1 MKRKP
6 WLWAGLAVAGAICVA
21 AAIRGGGVNSALQ
34 RIAENDTR
42 LRTVVV
48 DFYLTHGRLPE
59 AWDAEQL
66 GITAG
71 HWPGMTVAAPGVLRH
86 AVEGDKAVYQVFT
99 EARGTQFGL
108 AWRCVVSDASLEKRF
123 ALRRMECAQDP
134 ALLARIGTAELAQAP
149 GKAAAGGAVKG
160 AVLAAASPAAPAPAV
175 PQALYEHHFDAGRAS
190 KIGNCLAS
198 WPVQWRLPYFPAMSA
213 GQCDAQAASGPGGIR
228 KTTLQLGHRPNWFV
242 AQGER
247 SGGRMASAAAA
258 AAHFES
264 LLTTQGFTRAQTPAS
279 ERQDSADDAMPPNA
293 VYLRGSGA
301 DALRISLRYS
311 LDSTMLSIE
320 GSAPAAVPAS
330 NSTASAPGTPPAA
343 KPSTAGAAAPMPTG
357 GPAMSGAQLPRPA
370 AMASLYE
377 SGHFAAWFAL
387 SGLKLIEER
396 VGGGDAYTV
405 PLADI
410 DPKSVIPPDWQ
421 YVQRARGTGD
431 AEQLYLFSFS
441 RLLHYRVQPAIPRAE
456 LLAAYRQALPA
467 AGWTLGEERAGTG
480 MDELKA
486 SFKFPDRSIGAAI
499 RLHENEVYVNVHDR
513 SFVERVYVVGHS
525 MRQRRGY
532 HLTPQLTGSAKAVAD
547 TRQQLDLL
555 DYHLRENA
563 SGTPASRHNGV
574 LLRPALVQG
583 QENDPAKLAEAKT
596 MAQALAAEFKQ
607 RGWADERIRVIDKR
621 EMSIIRPDGLFTHGV
636 RVSPYNCSTQDSRGA
651 PGEKNCVCHA
661 GSPEVFSATA
671 GVCQ

>member
-1 MKRKP
+1 MNRKR
-6 WLWAGLAVAGAICVA
+6 WLLAGLAVAGAIGVA
-21 AAIRGGGVNSALQ
+21 GVMQGFGAHGALQ
-34 RIAENDTR
+34 RIAANELR

-59 AWDAEQL
+59 AWDAERL

-86 AVEGDKAVYQVFT
+86 AVKDDKAVYQVFT
-99 EARGTQFGL
+99 EAKGTQFGL
-108 AWRCVVSDASLEKRF
+108 AWRCVVSDASLEQRF

-134 ALLARIGTAELAQAP
+134 ALLARISTAPLAQAAQAAQAP
-149 GKAAAGGAVKG
+149 GKGAAVAP
-160 AVLAAASPAAPAPAV
+160 ASPAAPAM
-175 PQALYEHHFDAGRAS
+175 PQALYEHSFDAGRAQ

-198 WPVQWRLPYFPAMSA
+198 WPVQWRLPYFPALSA
-213 GQCDAQAASGPGGIR
+213 GECDAQAASGPGGIR

-247 SGGRMASAAAA
+247 DEGRSASAAAA
-258 AAHFES
+258 AAHFEA
-264 LLTTQGFTRAQTPAS
+264 LLTAQGFTRAPTPAS
-279 ERQDSADDAMPPNA
+279 EGRDNADDARPPNA
-293 VYLRGSGA
+293 LYLRGSGS
-301 DALRISLRYS
+301 DALRINLRYA

-320 GSAPAAVPAS
+320 GSAPAAALAS
-330 NSTASAPGTPPAA
+330 NAAPQAA
-343 KPSTAGAAAPMPTG
+343 NAAGAAAAV
-357 GPAMSGAQLPRPA
+357 PALAAAQLPQLPRPA
-370 AMASLYE
+370 AMFSLYE

-387 SGLKLIEER
+387 PGIKLTEER

-410 DPKSVIPPDWQ
+410 DTKSFITPDWQ
-421 YVQRARGTGD
+421 HVQRARGTGD
-431 AEQLYLFSFS
+431 TEQLYLFAFS
-441 RLLHYRVQPAIPRAE
+441 RLLQYQVQPAIPRAE
-456 LLAAYRQALPA
+456 LLAAYRKALPA

-480 MDELKA
+480 TDELKT
-486 SFKFPDRSIGAAI
+486 SFKFSGRSVTAAI

-513 SFVERVYVVGHS
+513 AFVERVYVVGHS

-532 HLTPQLTGSAKAVAD
+532 HFTPQLTGSAKAVAD
-547 TRQQLDLL
+547 TLLQLDLL
-555 DYHLRENA
+555 DYHLRQDQRD
-563 SGTPASRHNGV
+563 TPASKHNGV

-583 QENDPAKLAEAKT
+583 QENDPAKLVEAKA
-596 MAQALAAEFKQ
+596 MAQSLAAEFKQ
-607 RGWADERIRVIDKR
+607 RGWAEQRIRVIDKR
-621 EMSIIRPDGLFTHGV
+621 EMSTIRPDGLFTHGV
-636 RVSPYNCSTQDSRGA
+636 RVSRYNCSTQDSRGA